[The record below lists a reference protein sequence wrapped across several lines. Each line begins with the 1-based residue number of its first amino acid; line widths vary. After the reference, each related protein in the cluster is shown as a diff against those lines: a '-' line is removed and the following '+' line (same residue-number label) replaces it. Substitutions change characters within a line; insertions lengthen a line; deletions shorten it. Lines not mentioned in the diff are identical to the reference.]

1 MLNFIVILLVFIATI
16 IGAFGSLY
24 FKKAAKQ
31 FNLNLIQQVKNKNLI
46 IGAVLFCTST
56 IIYLF
61 ALKKG
66 NLSLVYPLTALSYT
80 WIALI
85 SIKFLGEKMN
95 QHKWLGIALII
106 LGIVMV
112 TYFAA

>member
-1 MLNFIVILLVFIATI
+1 MLNLIVILLVFVATI

-31 FNLNLIQQVKNKNLI
+31 FNLNLIQQMKNKNLV
-46 IGAVLFCTST
+46 IGAVLFCIST
-56 IIYLF
+56 TIYLF

-80 WIALI
+80 WIALL

-95 QHKWLGIALII
+95 QRKWLGIVLIIVGIALI
-106 LGIVMV
+106 
-112 TYFAA
+112 TYFSA